1 MSFEDISQSFTQIQ
15 KELSNQINLRTQLAG
30 LLLSRKM
37 AGIASQLI
45 TMLIIAGLFSMI
57 LLFLSFAFVFWYGE
71 QVGTYYH
78 GFLMI
83 SLVYTLLGVVVYL
96 NRKKLFLDPIV
107 KKMNEKG
114 HLAIKNEENPEIE
127 INSIE
132 DLNRQTELTRL
143 RIQFSDITLEQQWQK
158 MGNELSPSRLINKW
172 LERSWLSSDFLIKL
186 LEITINLLRKK

>member
-1 MSFEDISQSFTQIQ
+1 MPFEDISQSFAGIQ

-30 LLLSRKM
+30 LILSRKM

-45 TMLIIAGLFSMI
+45 TMLILAGLFSMI
-57 LLFLSFAFVFWYGE
+57 LLLLSFAFVFWYGKNI
-71 QVGTYYH
+71 GTYHH

-83 SLVYTLLGVVVYL
+83 SLAYALVGVIVYL

-107 KKMNEKG
+107 RKLNEKD
-114 HLAIKNEENPEIE
+114 HLSNKDLENPDLE
-127 INSIE
+127 INSID

-143 RIQFSDITLEQQWQK
+143 RIQYSDLSLEQQWQK
-158 MGNELSPSRLINKW
+158 ISHELSPSTLINKW
-172 LERSWLSSDFLIKL
+172 LKSSWLSSDFMVKV